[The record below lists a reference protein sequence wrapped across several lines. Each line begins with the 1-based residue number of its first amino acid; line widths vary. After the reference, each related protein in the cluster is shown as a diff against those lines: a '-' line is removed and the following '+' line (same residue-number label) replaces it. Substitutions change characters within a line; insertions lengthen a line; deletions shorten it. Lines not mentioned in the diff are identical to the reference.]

1 MQRCATFLFAVAIST
16 VVLRAAEKSDK
27 SPMTYLTGPALRERL
42 DLTTNATWTRASLQ
56 RILQSIT
63 EADRVAIIRDRHIDP
78 TRQID
83 ISFNGETLELGLN
96 RLALKVGGGLSIVEN
111 VVYIGPPKVAQ
122 RLKTLAAL
130 RRAEIQT
137 LPIAERQKL
146 IQSRPWRWK
155 ELSTPRELLADLS
168 RESGYEIVGAEQIP
182 HDLWAA
188 GDWPYLTWIDRLTLI
203 AAQFDLTFELDAAG
217 RRVKLIPIP
226 EHVELVRKYPG
237 NGRAAELAKRWASQL
252 PDATVRAEGESVV
265 VTGSAEDHELLE
277 RAKPGTT
284 AKRPRVTQQEVYKLS
299 VDKIPLQALLTHLQ
313 DRLKIEVRYDAAV
326 LEQAGVKPDQL
337 ISIDVKDAS
346 LDDLFQAIVGP
357 LGLKHKRNDRVIDI
371 IAGDKP

>member
-1 MQRCATFLFAVAIST
+1 
-16 VVLRAAEKSDK
+16 
-27 SPMTYLTGPALRERL
+27 MTYLTGPALRERL

>member
-226 EHVELVRKYPG
+226 EHLELVRKYPG

-265 VTGSAEDHELLE
+265 VAGSAEDHELLE

>member
-168 RESGYEIVGAEQIP
+168 RESDYEIVGAEQIP